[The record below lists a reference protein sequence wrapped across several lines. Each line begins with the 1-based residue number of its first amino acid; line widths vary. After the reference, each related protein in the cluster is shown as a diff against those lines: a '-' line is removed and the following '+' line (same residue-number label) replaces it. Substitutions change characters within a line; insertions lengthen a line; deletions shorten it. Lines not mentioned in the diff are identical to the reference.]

1 MKKVTSLS
9 LGFSFLIMSYTGV
22 VLFIAP
28 HGRVARWLDW
38 HFLGLDKTQYQELHT
53 TSMITFLV
61 FGLLH
66 IYYNWKP
73 IISYLKDQNHKIS
86 FTKKE
91 FLIAFL
97 LNIVFVIGTIY
108 LTPPFKSFLD
118 FGENIKESWGEKS
131 TKTSKIVSSND
142 EEVIV
147 KAPPERLGQK
157 TLQHLNDNGYINLNK
172 SIKILNSKGLNSV
185 DSNTKIR
192 FIADE
197 LDMTPSDIYGILTQ

>member
-1 MKKVTSLS
+1 MKKITSLS

-66 IYYNWKP
+66 VYYNWKP
-73 IISYLKDQNHKIS
+73 IVSYLKDKNHKIS

-97 LNIVFVIGTIY
+97 LNITFVIGTIY

-118 FGENIKESWGEKS
+118 FGENMKDSWGEKS
-131 TKTSKIVSSND
+131 EKTSKTISSD
-142 EEVIV
+142 EKELVI

-157 TLQHLNDNGYINLNK
+157 TLQELNDNGYINLEK
-172 SIKILNSKGLNSV
+172 SIIILKSKKLNNI

-192 FIADE
+192 YIADK
-197 LDMTPSDIYGILTQ
+197 LDATPSHVYNILTK